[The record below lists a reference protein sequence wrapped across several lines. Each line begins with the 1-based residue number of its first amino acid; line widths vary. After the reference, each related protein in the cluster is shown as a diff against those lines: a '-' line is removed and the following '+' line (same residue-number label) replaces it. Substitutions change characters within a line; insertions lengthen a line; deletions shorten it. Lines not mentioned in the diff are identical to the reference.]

1 MERDGLRR
9 EVLAHRDAL
18 DAERRRELS
27 GMALQ
32 RVLALPEWEASQSLL
47 IYAAFRSEMETRGLI
62 AAALEQEKRVCV
74 PQCQAEGR
82 LLFPRRIRSLADLK
96 PGSYGIPEP
105 DALACP
111 AVAPEELDLVLV
123 PGAAFDRRGH
133 RLGYGAGYYDRFLPR
148 CTRALSLGLG
158 FSLQLVERLPELPH
172 DVPLKALAT
181 EKGVLRFP
189 L

>member
-18 DAERRRELS
+18 GLERRRELAA
-27 GMALQ
+27 MALQ
-32 RVLALPEWEASQSLL
+32 QALALPEWQAARTLL
-47 IYAAFRSEMETRGLI
+47 IHAAFRSEMETRGLM

-74 PQCQAEGR
+74 PQCQVEG
-82 LLFPRRIRSLADLK
+82 LLIIPRRIQGLMDLK
-96 PGSYGIPEP
+96 PGAYGIPEP
-105 DALACP
+105 DAGACP

-123 PGAAFDRRGH
+123 PGAVFDRRGH

-148 CTRALSLGLG
+148 CSRALSLGFG
-158 FSLQLVERLPELPH
+158 FSLQLIERLPELPH
-172 DVPLKALAT
+172 DVRVQALVT
-181 EKGVLRFP
+181 EKGALRFP